1 MITKV
6 KPDIVAVAVPPKN
19 SRKHISLFVKKSN
32 KLYL

>member
-6 KPDIVAVAVPPKN
+6 KPDIVAVAVPPKIQEN
-19 SRKHISLFVKKSN
+19 ILVYLLKKKN